1 MTVFDNL
8 ASTLLGSLSSISVTV
23 LATLAVTLIFK
34 TSYTTNF
41 AQGIISALGS
51 YTVMELLVY
60 NGIPIY
66 YGIFIGIV
74 VGVLIGLFIDVA
86 IFRRG
91 RYVNA
96 IGKQI
101 ITMGMVSILVGAI
114 PLIFRTAGLESVN
127 LMPVVGLNKYITF
140 SENITIQLNSII
152 YFAVAV
158 VIVAIVFLLLNFS
171 KWGLGVRSTASNEQ
185 VAGMLGI
192 NTTVITAVS
201 WGIAGALGAVSATMY
216 AGFSQMSNSLFM
228 TTIQVNAFL
237 ACILGGFATFYGPV
251 LGAVLIPLIS
261 ALIGFVAIYV
271 PGLSAWRE
279 VLVYAVL
286 LLLIL
291 WKPQGLFGPRAVKKV

>member
-8 ASTLLGSLSSISVTV
+8 ASTLLGSLPSISVLV

-41 AQGIISALGS
+41 AQGVISAVGS
-51 YTVMELLVY
+51 YLVMELMLFYRVPMY
-60 NGIPIY
+60 
-66 YGIFIGIV
+66 IGILA
-74 VGVLIGLFIDVA
+74 GITAGILIGLFIDIV
-86 IFRRG
+86 IFRNG

-101 ITMGMVSILVGAI
+101 ITMGMVSLLVGVI
-114 PLIFRTAGLESVN
+114 PFVFKTAGLEAVY
-127 LMPVVGLNKYITF
+127 LMPMVALNKYVVL
-140 SENITIQLNSII
+140 SKNIAIQINSLV
-152 YFAVAV
+152 YFGISA
-158 VIVAIVFLLLNFS
+158 VIVTVVFLLLNLS

-192 NTTVITAVS
+192 NTYVITAAS
-201 WGIAGALGAVSATMY
+201 WAIAGALGAVSATMY
-216 AGFSQMSNSLFM
+216 AGFNMMSNSLFM

-251 LGAVLIPLIS
+251 LGAVIIPLIS
-261 ALIGFVAIYV
+261 ALIGFTAIYI
-271 PGLSAWRE
+271 PTLSTWRE
-279 VLVYAVL
+279 VLVYVVL

-291 WKPQGLFGPRAVKKV
+291 WKPQGLFGPRAVRKV